1 MDYIAVLRVPSRR
14 FPVPVRESNC
24 RMSLDQRGVAQEAAD
39 RPDVALSLT
48 VVRYADGPDRCTIY
62 PPETNGD
69 ARMST
74 WLSADYGAFVDL
86 ASMQ

>member
-1 MDYIAVLRVPSRR
+1 
-14 FPVPVRESNC
+14 
-24 RMSLDQRGVAQEAAD
+24 MSADFEGDAAD

-48 VVRYADGPDRCTIY
+48 VVRYADGPDRCTVY
-62 PPETNGD
+62 PPETSGD

-74 WLSADYGAFVDL
+74 WLSADRSVFVDL